1 MSKFLLLRPIS
12 ASMFNIST
20 EDFIKT
26 TKEYYNCTI
35 ITSYHQMYVTGSKED
50 LETLVSDNDLDG
62 IIVEYTGVY
71 DQVM

>member
-1 MSKFLLLRPIS
+1 MNKFLLLRPIS
-12 ASMFNIST
+12 ASMFNLTT
-20 EDFIKT
+20 EDFIRI
-26 TKEYYNCTI
+26 TKEHYNCTI
-35 ITSYHQMYVTGSKED
+35 ITSYHQMYVAGSKED